1 MQAAIT
7 AIECINFVEG
17 IVPLS
22 VGVGLFGLADYATT
36 ASLKSVP
43 QGIMA
48 WLRQYLALHPELK
61 F

>member
-7 AIECINFVEG
+7 AIGCVDFFEG

-22 VGVGLFGLADYATT
+22 GGVGLFGLADYATI

-43 QGIMA
+43 QRILA
-48 WLRQYLALHPELK
+48 WLRQYPAFHPEAK